1 MNEKVQHLVQTVEDL
16 LKEYQ
21 GLVEDGQRQREAL
34 VAGDMEALD
43 RIVRGM
49 DERMKRIAAH
59 ERRRLAIGEAL
70 AEEWGIRPDELRL
83 STVAERVG
91 PATRRRMEEIAGEFD
106 RVLTELERVN
116 DQNRALTE
124 QSLTYVRQMIDV
136 ITAAQDT
143 GVYGPPDGARPY
155 GPDAAGG
162 PAGAS
167 FHGPQP
173 EGGLAGTAYGP
184 QSAGAPAVPSGT
196 GPARGAAGAP
206 VPPRSGMPAAGARLF
221 DTRA

>member
-34 VAGDMEALD
+34 VAGNMEALD
-43 RIVRGM
+43 RIVRAM

-59 ERRRLAIGEAL
+59 ERRRLEIGEAL
-70 AEEWGIRPDELRL
+70 AGEWGIRPEELRL
-83 STVAERVG
+83 STVAGRVNPG
-91 PATRRRMEEIAGEFD
+91 TRRRMEEIAREFD

-116 DQNRALTE
+116 SQNRALTE

-136 ITAAQDT
+136 ITAAQDV
-143 GVYGPPDGARPY
+143 GVYGPPDGVRAY
-155 GPDAAGG
+155 GRDAAGG
-162 PAGAS
+162 LAGAS
-167 FHGPQP
+167 
-173 EGGLAGTAYGP
+173 AY
-184 QSAGAPAVPSGT
+184 GT
-196 GPARGAAGAP
+196 GPAGGPVGAP
-206 VPPRSGMPAAGARLF
+206 VPPRSGMPQGGARLF